1 MVDCIGNEMTHLWK
15 SVAGRVIFV
24 AIFILQDTCV
34 QKNMVI
40 LLNIDGCECYSVRL
54 GGMQC

>member
-1 MVDCIGNEMTHLWK
+1 M
-15 SVAGRVIFV
+15 
-24 AIFILQDTCV
+24 

-54 GGMQC
+54 EGCNVDNILSAYHWHDARN